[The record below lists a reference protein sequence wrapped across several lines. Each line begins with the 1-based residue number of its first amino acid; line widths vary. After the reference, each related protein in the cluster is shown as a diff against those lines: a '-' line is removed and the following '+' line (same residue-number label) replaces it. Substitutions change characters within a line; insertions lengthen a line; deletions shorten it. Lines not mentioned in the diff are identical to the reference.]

1 MIYAIGA
8 VPTGMALPGI
18 CVFPFDNLVGRAALR
33 LQPWES
39 FHRVTKITQVVC
51 KVNWM
56 LPGLSP
62 ASHICS
68 SQVRKISQQYLE
80 ILMIALSWKLGRV
93 YGHPGDSI
101 EAVKCPAVHRTVP
114 VTQNH
119 PAYQ

>member
-1 MIYAIGA
+1 MIYAVGA
-8 VPTGMALPGI
+8 VPMGLALPGI
-18 CVFPFDNLVGRAALR
+18 CVFPFDTLVGRAALC
-33 LQPWES
+33 LQPCES

-51 KVNWM
+51 KANRM

-80 ILMIALSWKLGRV
+80 ILMIALSWKLGRG
-93 YGHPGDSI
+93 YWHSGDSK

-114 VTQNH
+114 VMQNH